1 MKLKS
6 TLRIFNESEVSWG
19 PGIVQGQSFKRIAG
33 GEKTPTERVMVGL
46 ASFKPGTLE
55 HLHWHLVEVFY
66 YVISGRAVMTDI
78 EGKTY
83 DLGPGSVIY
92 APPGIEGS
100 HEWNIKEQ
108 LQLIAVRATTDP
120 EKNIQFTVDKKTLQ
134 SSIDF
139 EYMERRGAVKIKK
152 SLY

>member
-1 MKLKS
+1 
-6 TLRIFNESEVSWG
+6 
-19 PGIVQGQSFKRIAG
+19 
-33 GEKTPTERVMVGL
+33 MVGL
-46 ASFKPGTLE
+46 AIFNLGTLE
-55 HLHWHLVEVFY
+55 HLHRHLIEVFY

-83 DLGPGSVIY
+83 GIGPGSVIY
-92 APPGIEGS
+92 APPGIESS
-100 HEWNIKEQ
+100 HEWHIKES
-108 LQLIAVRATTDP
+108 LQLIAIRASTDP

>member
-1 MKLKS
+1 MKLQT
-6 TLRIFNESEVSWG
+6 TLRIFNEAEVPWG
-19 PGIVQGQSFKRIAG
+19 PGIVEGQSFKRIAG
-33 GEKTPTERVMVGL
+33 GEKTPTERIMVGL
-46 ASFKPGTLE
+46 ASFKAGTLE
-55 HLHWHLVEVFY
+55 HLHWHLIEVFY
-66 YVISGRAVMTDI
+66 FVMSGRAVMTDI

-83 DLGPGSVIY
+83 DIGPGSVVY
-92 APPGIEGS
+92 APPGIAGS
-100 HEWNIKEQ
+100 HEWDIKEP
-108 LQLIAVRATTDP
+108 LQLISIRASTDP